1 MYKLVALAVAA
12 VSIASAN
19 PVQEH
24 RRADFPQD
32 FDADFDDLVVRGS
45 GHPIGHYKG
54 LSFSNLCMSLCFFS
68 VHLKS

>member
-1 MYKLVALAVAA
+1 MYRLVALAVAA

-19 PVQEH
+19 SVQE
-24 RRADFPQD
+24 RRDNFPQD

-45 GHPIGHYKG
+45 GHQIGHYKG
-54 LSFSNLCMSLCFFS
+54 LSFSNLCKSLCFFS